1 VNLRGRSSRY
11 SPNEGRIIAI
21 KKRSRHHDEQI
32 HLTEEERYYA
42 GYATGYR
49 KGKLQFV
56 KKCLL
61 NLLKKTEL
69 PSTLCLQLRSE
80 INLETDDEIL
90 FKLLIN
96 LTRPETIETIKG
108 MTDIHSVWSM
118 ALRSEAE
125 VLAEEYSAYEV
136 SDDD

>member
-1 VNLRGRSSRY
+1 MVDQVRY
-11 SPNEGRIIAI
+11 SPNEGRIIVI

-42 GYATGYR
+42 SYATGYR
-49 KGKLQFV
+49 IGKLQFV

-69 PSTLCLQLRSE
+69 PSKLSSILYLQLRSE
-80 INLETDDEIL
+80 INLETDAEIL

-96 LTRPETIETIKG
+96 LTKPETIKG
-108 MTDIHSVWSM
+108 ITDIHSVWSM